1 MNDLRN
7 LLLDCRS
14 ALRRADRAFENGP
27 LRPRLDTTII
37 AMSTAK
43 AQPEDDIAEP
53 LTVNAQQVAY
63 AWQQAARELHFTHPA
78 LYAELG
84 EWVRERLQ
92 SDELVDPGT
101 EIIQAQVRLQRAQT
115 DYDAL
120 LADLTALRTALSAVV
135 VLEGA
140 DANGSESE
148 RAHRRLRI
156 LLDAANRGGGLP
168 KPRPE
173 DPNAI
178 APTADE
184 LQQVSQGV
192 REFSSAE
199 REWCV
204 GEVMVRTHFEREPLQ
219 LLAAGDRA
227 LAALLLEDQCTGH

>member
-14 ALRRADRAFENGP
+14 ALRRADRTFEDGP
-27 LRPRLDTTII
+27 LRPRLDSTII

-43 AQPEDDIAEP
+43 AEREDDAAEP
-53 LTVNAQQVAY
+53 PTFSAQQVAY

-92 SDELVDPGT
+92 SDTLVDPGT
-101 EIIQAQVRLQRAQT
+101 EIIQAQGHLQRAHS
-115 DYDAL
+115 DNDSL
-120 LADLTALRTALSAVV
+120 RADLAALRTALAGAVA
-135 VLEGA
+135 LEGT
-140 DANGSESE
+140 DAIGTESE
-148 RAHRRLRI
+148 CAQRRLQI
-156 LLDAANRGGGLP
+156 LLDSAQRGGGLP

-173 DPNAI
+173 DPDAI
-178 APTADE
+178 APTSEE

-204 GEVMVRTHFEREPLQ
+204 GEVMVRSHFERNPLQ
-219 LLAAGDRA
+219 LLAGGDKA
-227 LAALLLEDQCTGH
+227 LAALLLEDHRSGT

>member
-43 AQPEDDIAEP
+43 AEPEDDIAEP
-53 LTVNAQQVAY
+53 QTFNAQQVAY

-101 EIIQAQVRLQRAQT
+101 EIIQAQVRLQRVQI

-120 LADLTALRTALSAVV
+120 LADLTALRTALSAAV

-148 RAHRRLRI
+148 RAHRRLRV
-156 LLDAANRGGGLP
+156 LLDAAQRGGGLP

-173 DPNAI
+173 DPDAI

-204 GEVMVRTHFEREPLQ
+204 GEVMVRTHFERDPLQ

-227 LAALLLEDQCTGH
+227 LAALLLEGQHVGS